1 MALTIN
7 INEIYNRSRD
17 YSLKILLKVFGG
29 IMNTKTKNSKKSTS
43 LLLATA
49 ITFSSLVSVN
59 TYASESS
66 SELSLERIYGKDRYQ
81 TSIDILDK
89 MDTNKVYL
97 TNGKIFADA
106 LSVGPLAGKENAA
119 IVLSDGK
126 TLDVDKLKSKSIT
139 EITIVGGKNSI
150 SNTLENNLKKNFK
163 VSRIAGKDRYET
175 SLKIVEKMGV
185 NNIAIATGRDFPDA
199 LSAGAYLSQKG
210 MPLLLVDGSSAGNIP
225 QKYNVVYTFGGVNS
239 IKKTFGKRISGKNRY
254 ETSMQIAKEFGSF
267 DTAVLAS
274 GRVFADAL
282 ASTPLAKKLHAP
294 ILLTNGNDVSNEV
307 FKFQGLKKVVLVG
320 GEKSLSKELE
330 KKLLNPNNTEESKE
344 DNKNTN
350 KTHNSNNQN
359 SQNNI
364 DNSKEV
370 NIKDEILKKAIIN
383 QLKHQN
389 IYKDGQKITEK
400 KMSQLK
406 GLDCNLNFTQSRTGG
421 IKSLEGLE
429 YAVNMT
435 SLDLT
440 GNEVIDLTPLK
451 KCKNLVNLELDDQYL
466 AESRQY
472 LTDISPLKD
481 LTKLKKLVLKNNK
494 IEDLSAI
501 GNLTNLEELD
511 LYGNRGIKS
520 INGFE
525 NLKKLKKLLL
535 NRTVGITDISPL
547 KECKDLEELSI
558 QNNKV
563 SSIEALKDHEKLT
576 LLDISGNKQITDLSP
591 LEKSTKMT
599 RLLANGNK
607 IESLD
612 SLKKLTELK
621 EIHISENNIK
631 DLSPLEELVNLED
644 LDISN
649 NPDIKS
655 LDVLKNL
662 TNITELKINNAKKVT
677 DFSPISKLKKLDDL
691 TIIRSGLTD
700 VSFLKGLNEIT
711 EMSLQNNQI
720 SDINPLV
727 EMANLREVK
736 LGYNNIFDASPI
748 GKLRSKFKVAV
759 EMGSQEANFDATSSL
774 VKNPIIDQ
782 NGKKHDINEQE
793 GKIKNNGENIEI
805 LNFNELENGKTIKVR
820 WGKDSEFNGF
830 LFIKIKKLKE
840 VSSIKI
846 ENTETSLEKGKRLQL
861 NATVEGKNLKDEDK
875 KVKFEIEGK
884 NSPNTSIDENG
895 LLTIAGDETSTK
907 IVVKATSVLD
917 NTKTTT
923 KEITVTSPAKNIS
936 AKLKMGNS
944 KSIDIDKND
953 ADAKEWLKALED
965 GKATVLKGQEKLEK
979 LPYKFGEKK
988 LGYFAGEYGSSKS
1001 TGLVIFGL
1009 NDEDKVVIKVSGFE
1023 DVEVKVVNYSAPIRY
1038 NLEIAQ
1044 KNK

>member
-1 MALTIN
+1 
-7 INEIYNRSRD
+7 
-17 YSLKILLKVFGG
+17 
-29 IMNTKTKNSKKSTS
+29 MNTKTKNSKKSIS

-49 ITFSSLVSVN
+49 ITFSSLMSVN

-81 TSIDILDK
+81 TSINILEK
-89 MDTNKVYL
+89 IDTNKVYL
-97 TNGKIFADA
+97 ANGNIFADA

-139 EITIVGGKNSI
+139 EITIVGGESSI

-210 MPLLLVDGSSAGNIP
+210 MPLLLVDGPLAGNIP
-225 QKYNVVYTFGGVNS
+225 QKYNVVYTFGGVSS
-239 IKKTFGKRISGKNRY
+239 IKKTFGKRISGKDRY

-294 ILLTNGNDVSNEV
+294 ILLTNGNDISNEV
-307 FKFQGLKKVVLVG
+307 FKFQGIKKVVLVG
-320 GEKSLSKELE
+320 GETSLSKELE
-330 KKLLNPNNTEESKE
+330 KKLLNPNKTEESKV
-344 DNKNTN
+344 DNKN
-350 KTHNSNNQN
+350 NNN

-364 DNSKEV
+364 YNSKEV
-370 NIKDEILKKAIIN
+370 DIKDEILKKAIIN
-383 QLKHQN
+383 QLKHQK

-400 KMSQLK
+400 MMSQLK

-435 SLDLT
+435 ILDLT

-451 KCKNLVNLELDDQYL
+451 KCKNLKTLELDDQYL
-466 AESRQY
+466 AESDQY
-472 LTDISPLKD
+472 LKDITPLKE

-501 GNLTNLEELD
+501 GSLTDLEELD

-520 INGFE
+520 IDGFE
-525 NLKKLKKLLL
+525 NLKKLKKLIL
-535 NRTVGITDISPL
+535 NRTGGITDISPL

-558 QNNKV
+558 QSNKI

-591 LEKSTKMT
+591 LEKSTKLT

-612 SLKKLTELK
+612 SLKNLKELK
-621 EIHISENNIK
+621 EIHVSENKIK
-631 DLSPLEELVNLED
+631 DLSPLGKLVNLED

-649 NPDIKS
+649 NPDIES
-655 LDVLKNL
+655 LEVLKNL
-662 TNITELKINNAKKVT
+662 TNISELKINNAKKVK
-677 DFSPISKLKKLDDL
+677 DFSPISKLTKLEDL

-700 VSFLKGLNEIT
+700 ISFLRGLNEIT
-711 EMSLQNNQI
+711 EMNLQMNQI
-720 SDINPLV
+720 YDINPLV
-727 EMANLREVK
+727 DMANLREVK
-736 LGYNNIFDASPI
+736 LGRNNISDASPI

-759 EMGSQEANFDATSSL
+759 EMGSQEVDIVTTNSL

-782 NGKKHDINEQE
+782 SGNKHDIREKE

-805 LNFNELENGKTIKVR
+805 LNFNELENGKTIEVR
-820 WGKDSEFNGF
+820 WGKDQEFNGS
-830 LFIKIKKLKE
+830 LFINIQKLKV

-846 ENTETSLEKGKRLQL
+846 ENTETSLEKGKSLKL
-861 NATVEGKNLKDEDK
+861 IATVEGENLKEEDK
-875 KVKFEIEGK
+875 KVKFEIEGN
-884 NSPNTSIDENG
+884 NSSNTSIDEDG
-895 LLTIAGDETSTK
+895 LLTIAGNETSTK
-907 IVVKATSVLD
+907 IIVKATSVLD

-923 KEITVTSPAKNIS
+923 KEITVTSPARDIS
-936 AKLKMGNS
+936 TKLKMGSS

-953 ADAKEWLKALED
+953 DDAKEWLKALKE
-965 GKATVLKGQEKLEK
+965 GNATVLKGQEKLGQ
-979 LPYKFGEKK
+979 LPYNFGEKS
-988 LGYFAGEYGSSKS
+988 LGYYAGEYGSTKS

-1009 NDEDKVVIKVSGFE
+1009 NNEDKVIVKVPGFE
-1023 DVEVKVVNYSAPIRY
+1023 DVEIKVVNYSTPIRY
-1038 NLEIAQ
+1038 NLEIVQ

>member
-1 MALTIN
+1 M
-7 INEIYNRSRD
+7 
-17 YSLKILLKVFGG
+17 
-29 IMNTKTKNSKKSTS
+29 
-43 LLLATA
+43 
-49 ITFSSLVSVN
+49 
-59 TYASESS
+59 
-66 SELSLERIYGKDRYQ
+66 
-81 TSIDILDK
+81 
-89 MDTNKVYL
+89 
-97 TNGKIFADA
+97 
-106 LSVGPLAGKENAA
+106 
-119 IVLSDGK
+119 
-126 TLDVDKLKSKSIT
+126 
-139 EITIVGGKNSI
+139 
-150 SNTLENNLKKNFK
+150 
-163 VSRIAGKDRYET
+163 
-175 SLKIVEKMGV
+175 
-185 NNIAIATGRDFPDA
+185 
-199 LSAGAYLSQKG
+199 
-210 MPLLLVDGSSAGNIP
+210 
-225 QKYNVVYTFGGVNS
+225 
-239 IKKTFGKRISGKNRY
+239 
-254 ETSMQIAKEFGSF
+254 
-267 DTAVLAS
+267 
-274 GRVFADAL
+274 
-282 ASTPLAKKLHAP
+282 
-294 ILLTNGNDVSNEV
+294 
-307 FKFQGLKKVVLVG
+307 
-320 GEKSLSKELE
+320 E

-406 GLDCNLNFTQSRTGG
+406 GLDCNLNFTQSRSGG

-435 SLDLT
+435 ILDLT

-451 KCKNLVNLELDDQYL
+451 KCKNLETLELDAQY
-466 AESRQY
+466 SMKSGQY

-501 GNLTNLEELD
+501 GSLTELEELD

-535 NRTVGITDISPL
+535 NRTGEITDISPL

-591 LEKSTKMT
+591 LEKSTKLT

-607 IESLD
+607 IENLD
-612 SLKKLTELK
+612 SLKNLTELK
-621 EIHISENNIK
+621 EIHVSENKIK
-631 DLSPLEELVNLED
+631 DLSPLKKLVNLED
-644 LDISN
+644 LDIGN
-649 NPDIKS
+649 NLDIES
-655 LDVLKNL
+655 LDVLNNL
-662 TNITELKINNAKKVT
+662 TNITELKINNAKKVK

-700 VSFLKGLNEIT
+700 ISFLKGLNEIT
-711 EMSLQNNQI
+711 EMSLQMNQI

-727 EMANLREVK
+727 DMANLREVK
-736 LGYNNIFDASPI
+736 LGRNKIYDASPI
-748 GKLRSKFKVAV
+748 RKLRSKFKVAV
-759 EMGSQEANFDATSSL
+759 EMGSQEVDIVTTNNL

-782 NGKKHDINEQE
+782 SGNRLDIKEKE

-805 LNFNELENGKTIKVR
+805 LNFDKLKNGETIEVK
-820 WGKDSEFNGF
+820 WGKDAEFNGS

-846 ENTETSLEKGKRLQL
+846 ENTETSLEKGKSLQL
-861 NATVEGKNLKDEDK
+861 IATVEGKNLKDEDK
-875 KVKFEIEGK
+875 KVKFEIEG
-884 NSPNTSIDENG
+884 NSSSNTSIDKDG
-895 LLTIAGDETSTK
+895 LLTIASDETSTK
-907 IVVKATSVLD
+907 ITVKATSVVD
-917 NTKTTT
+917 NTKSIT

-936 AKLKMGNS
+936 TKLKKGNS
-944 KSIDIDKND
+944 KSIDIDKKDPD
-953 ADAKEWLKALED
+953 AEEWLNALEK
-965 GKATVLKGQEKLEK
+965 GKGTVLKGKEELGK
-979 LPYKFGEKK
+979 LPYNFGEKN
-988 LGYFAGEYGSSKS
+988 LGYHAGAYGSNKNY

-1009 NDEDKVVIKVSGFE
+1009 NAGDKVIVKVPGFE
-1023 DVEVKVVNYSAPIRY
+1023 DVEIKVVNYSRPINY
-1038 NLEIAQ
+1038 NLEIVQ
-1044 KNK
+1044 KNN

>member
-1 MALTIN
+1 
-7 INEIYNRSRD
+7 
-17 YSLKILLKVFGG
+17 
-29 IMNTKTKNSKKSTS
+29 MNPKTKNSKKSTS

-81 TSIDILDK
+81 TSIDILEK

-294 ILLTNGNDVSNEV
+294 ILLTNGNDISNEV
-307 FKFQGLKKVVLVG
+307 FKFKGLKKVVLVG
-320 GEKSLSKELE
+320 GEKSISKELE
-330 KKLLNPNNTEESKE
+330 KKLLNPNKTEESKVGNKTSNKTY
-344 DNKNTN
+344 NKNN
-350 KTHNSNNQN
+350 V
-359 SQNNI
+359 

-370 NIKDEILKKAIIN
+370 DIKDEILKKAIIN

-406 GLDCNLNFTQSRTGG
+406 GLDCNLNFTQSRSGG

-435 SLDLT
+435 ILDLT

-451 KCKNLVNLELDDQYL
+451 KCKNLETLELDAQY
-466 AESRQY
+466 SIKSGQY
-472 LTDISPLKD
+472 LTDISPLKG

-535 NRTVGITDISPL
+535 NRTGGITDISPL

-558 QNNKV
+558 QYNKV

-576 LLDISGNKQITDLSP
+576 LLDISGNKQIADLSP
-591 LEKSTKMT
+591 LAKSTKLT

-612 SLKKLTELK
+612 SLKNLTELK
-621 EIHISENNIK
+621 EIHISENKIK
-631 DLSPLEELVNLED
+631 DLSPLKKLVNLED
-644 LDISN
+644 LDIGN
-649 NPDIKS
+649 NPDIES
-655 LDVLKNL
+655 LDVLNNL
-662 TNITELKINNAKKVT
+662 TNITELKINNAKKVK

-691 TIIRSGLTD
+691 TIIRSGLND
-700 VSFLKGLNEIT
+700 ISFLKGLNEIT
-711 EMSLQNNQI
+711 EMSLQMNQI
-720 SDINPLV
+720 SDIKPLV
-727 EMANLREVK
+727 DMKKLREVK
-736 LGYNNIFDASPI
+736 LGLNKISDASPI

-759 EMGSQEANFDATSSL
+759 EMSSQEVNIDATNNL

-782 NGKKHDINEQE
+782 SGKKHDIKEIE
-793 GKIKNNGENIEI
+793 GKIKNSGENIEI
-805 LNFNELENGKTIKVR
+805 LNFNELENGKTVKVK
-820 WGKDSEFNGF
+820 WGKDSEFNGS
-830 LFIKIKKLKE
+830 LFINIKKLKE
-840 VSSIKI
+840 VSSVKI
-846 ENTETSLEKGKRLQL
+846 ENTETSLEKGKSLKL
-861 NATVEGKNLKDEDK
+861 EATVEGKNLKVEDK
-875 KVKFEIEGK
+875 KVEFKIEGNK
-884 NSPNTSIDENG
+884 SSNTSIDENG
-895 LLTIAGDETSTK
+895 LLKIAGDETSTK
-907 IVVKATSVLD
+907 ITVKATSVLD
-917 NTKTTT
+917 KTKTAI
-923 KEITVTSPAKNIS
+923 KEITVTSSAKNIS
-936 AKLKMGNS
+936 TKLKMGNS
-944 KSIDIDKND
+944 KSIDIDKKDPD
-953 ADAKEWLKALED
+953 AEEWLNALEE
-965 GKATVLKGQEKLEK
+965 GKATVLKGKEKLS
-979 LPYKFGEKK
+979 K
-988 LGYFAGEYGSSKS
+988 LGYKFNEKSLGYYAGAYGSNKNY

-1009 NDEDKVVIKVSGFE
+1009 NRDDKVIVKVPGFE
-1023 DVEVKVVNYSAPIRY
+1023 DVEIKVVNYFKPINY
-1038 NLEIAQ
+1038 NLEIVQ
-1044 KNK
+1044 KTTRI

>member
-1 MALTIN
+1 
-7 INEIYNRSRD
+7 
-17 YSLKILLKVFGG
+17 
-29 IMNTKTKNSKKSTS
+29 MNTKTKNSKKSTS

-185 NNIAIATGRDFPDA
+185 NNIAIATGKDFPDA

-210 MPLLLVDGSSAGNIP
+210 MPLLLVDGSLAGNIP

-239 IKKTFGKRISGKNRY
+239 IKKTFGKRISGKDRY
-254 ETSMQIAKEFGSF
+254 ETSMQIAKEFGNF

-406 GLDCNLNFTQSRTGG
+406 GLDCNLNFTQSRRGG

-435 SLDLT
+435 ILDLT

-451 KCKNLVNLELDDQYL
+451 KCKNLETLELDDQYL
-466 AESRQY
+466 AKSEQNPTDKY
-472 LTDISPLKD
+472 LTDISPLKG

-494 IEDLSAI
+494 IENLSAI
-501 GNLTNLEELD
+501 GSLTELEELD
-511 LYGNRGIKS
+511 LYGNKGIKS

-535 NRTVGITDISPL
+535 NRTGEITDISPL

-558 QNNKV
+558 QYNKV

-591 LEKSTKMT
+591 LEKSTKLT

-612 SLKKLTELK
+612 SLKNLTELK
-621 EIHISENNIK
+621 EIHVSENKIK
-631 DLSPLEELVNLED
+631 DISPLKKLVNLED
-644 LDISN
+644 LDIGN
-649 NPDIKS
+649 NPDIES

-662 TNITELKINNAKKVT
+662 TNITELKINNAKKVK

-700 VSFLKGLNEIT
+700 ISFLRGLNEIT
-711 EMSLQNNQI
+711 EMNLQTNQI
-720 SDINPLV
+720 SNINPLV
-727 EMANLREVK
+727 DMANLREVK
-736 LGYNNIFDASPI
+736 LGRNKIFDASPI

-759 EMGSQEANFDATSSL
+759 EMGSQEVDIVTTNSL
-774 VKNPIIDQ
+774 VRNPIIDQ
-782 NGKKHDINEQE
+782 SGNKLVIKEKE

-805 LNFNELENGKTIKVR
+805 LNFDKLKNGETIEVK
-820 WGKDSEFNGF
+820 WGKDAEFNGS
-830 LFIKIKKLKE
+830 LFINIKKLKE
-840 VSSIKI
+840 VSSVKI
-846 ENTETSLEKGKRLQL
+846 ENTETSLEKGKSLKL
-861 NATVEGKNLKDEDK
+861 KATVEGKNLKDEDK

-884 NSPNTSIDENG
+884 NSPNTSINNDG
-895 LLTIAGDETSTK
+895 VLTIAGDETSTK
-907 IVVKATSVLD
+907 ITVKATSVLD
-917 NTKTTT
+917 KTKTTT
-923 KEITVTSPAKNIS
+923 KEIIVTSPAKNIS
-936 AKLKMGNS
+936 TKLKMGSS
-944 KSIDIDKND
+944 KSIDIDKNNE
-953 ADAKEWLKALED
+953 DAKEWLKALGE
-965 GKATVLKGQEKLEK
+965 GNATVLKGQEKLSK
-979 LPYKFGEKK
+979 LPYNYGEKRP
-988 LGYFAGEYGSSKS
+988 GYYAGEYGNSKS

-1009 NDEDKVVIKVSGFE
+1009 NDGDKVIVKVPGFE
-1023 DVEVKVVNYSAPIRY
+1023 DVEVKVVNYSRPINY
-1038 NLEIAQ
+1038 NLEIVQ
-1044 KNK
+1044 KNN

>member
-1 MALTIN
+1 
-7 INEIYNRSRD
+7 
-17 YSLKILLKVFGG
+17 
-29 IMNTKTKNSKKSTS
+29 MNKKTKNSKKSIS

-49 ITFSSLVSVN
+49 ITFSSLISVN
-59 TYASESS
+59 TYANESS
-66 SELSLERIYGKDRYQ
+66 SELSLERIYGKDRYE
-81 TSIDILDK
+81 TSINILEK

-97 TNGKIFADA
+97 TNGNIFADA

-139 EITIVGGKNSI
+139 EITIVGGENSI
-150 SNTLENNLKKNFK
+150 SNNLENNLKKNFK

-210 MPLLLVDGSSAGNIP
+210 MPLLLVDGPLAGNIP

-239 IKKTFGKRISGKNRY
+239 IKKTFGKRISGKDRY

-294 ILLTNGNDVSNEV
+294 ILLTNGNDISNEV
-307 FKFQGLKKVVLVG
+307 FKFKGLKKVVLVG
-320 GEKSLSKELE
+320 GENSLSKELE
-330 KKLLNPNNTEESKE
+330 KKLLNPNKTEESKV
-344 DNKNTN
+344 DNKTPN
-350 KTHNSNNQN
+350 KNNGN

-370 NIKDEILKKAIIN
+370 DIKDGILKKAIIN

-400 KMSQLK
+400 MMSQLN
-406 GLDCNLNFTQSRTGG
+406 GLDCNLNFTQSRMGG

-451 KCKNLVNLELDDQYL
+451 KCKNLETLELDDQYL
-466 AESRQY
+466 AESGQY

-501 GNLTNLEELD
+501 GSLTELEELN

-520 INGFE
+520 IAGFE

-535 NRTVGITDISPL
+535 NRTGGITDISPL

-558 QNNKV
+558 QSNKI

-591 LEKSTKMT
+591 LEKSTKLT

-612 SLKKLTELK
+612 SLKNLTELK
-621 EIHISENNIK
+621 EIHVSENKIK
-631 DLSPLEELVNLED
+631 DLSPLGKLVNLED

-649 NPDIKS
+649 NPDIES
-655 LDVLKNL
+655 LEVLKKL
-662 TNITELKINNAKKVT
+662 TNISELKINNAKKVK
-677 DFSPISKLKKLDDL
+677 DFSPISKLTKLEDL

-700 VSFLKGLNEIT
+700 ISFLRGLNEIT
-711 EMSLQNNQI
+711 EMNLQMNQI
-720 SDINPLV
+720 YDINPLV
-727 EMANLREVK
+727 DMANLREVK
-736 LGYNNIFDASPI
+736 LGRNNISDASPI

-759 EMGSQEANFDATSSL
+759 EMGSQEVDIVTTNSL

-782 NGKKHDINEQE
+782 SGNKHDIREKE

-805 LNFNELENGKTIKVR
+805 LNFNELENGKTIEVK
-820 WGKDSEFNGF
+820 WGKDQEFNGT
-830 LFIKIKKLKE
+830 LFINIQKLKV

-846 ENTETSLEKGKRLQL
+846 ENTETSLEKGKSLKL
-861 NATVEGKNLKDEDK
+861 IATVEGENLKDEDK
-875 KVKFEIEGK
+875 KAKFEIEG
-884 NSPNTSIDENG
+884 NHSPNTSIDQEG

-907 IVVKATSVLD
+907 IIVKATSVLD
-917 NTKTTT
+917 NKKTTT
-923 KEITVTSPAKNIS
+923 KEITVTSPARDIS
-936 AKLKMGNS
+936 TKLKKGNS

-953 ADAKEWLKALED
+953 TDAKEWLKALKE
-965 GKATVLKGQEKLEK
+965 GNATVLKGQEKLGQ
-979 LPYKFGEKK
+979 LPYKFGEKS
-988 LGYFAGEYGSSKS
+988 LGYYAGEYGSNNY

-1009 NDEDKVVIKVSGFE
+1009 NNEDKVIVKVPGFE
-1023 DVEVKVVNYSAPIRY
+1023 DVEIKVVNYSTPIRY
-1038 NLEIAQ
+1038 NLEIVQ

>member
-1 MALTIN
+1 
-7 INEIYNRSRD
+7 
-17 YSLKILLKVFGG
+17 
-29 IMNTKTKNSKKSTS
+29 MNTKTKISKKSIS

-81 TSIDILDK
+81 TSINILEK
-89 MDTNKVYL
+89 MNTNKVYL
-97 TNGKIFADA
+97 TNGNIFADA

-150 SNTLENNLKKNFK
+150 SNTLENNLKKYFK

-294 ILLTNGNDVSNEV
+294 ILLTNGNDISNEV
-307 FKFQGLKKVVLVG
+307 FKFKGLKKVVLVG
-320 GEKSLSKELE
+320 GEKSISKELE
-330 KKLLNPNNTEESKE
+330 KKLLNPNKTEEPNVGNKTSNKTY
-344 DNKNTN
+344 NKNN
-350 KTHNSNNQN
+350 V
-359 SQNNI
+359 

-370 NIKDEILKKAIIN
+370 DIKDEILKKAIIN

-406 GLDCNLNFTQSRTGG
+406 GLDCNLNFTQSRRGG

-435 SLDLT
+435 ILDLT

-451 KCKNLVNLELDDQYL
+451 KCKNLETLELDDQYL
-466 AESRQY
+466 AKSEQNPTDKY
-472 LTDISPLKD
+472 LTDISPLKG

-494 IEDLSAI
+494 IENLSAI
-501 GNLTNLEELD
+501 GSLTELEELD

-535 NRTVGITDISPL
+535 NRTGGITDISPL

-558 QNNKV
+558 QYNKV

-576 LLDISGNKQITDLSP
+576 LLDISGNKQIADLSP
-591 LEKSTKMT
+591 LAKSTKLT

-612 SLKKLTELK
+612 SLKNLTELK
-621 EIHISENNIK
+621 EIHISENKIK
-631 DLSPLEELVNLED
+631 DLSPLKKLVNLED
-644 LDISN
+644 LDIGN
-649 NPDIKS
+649 NPDIES
-655 LDVLKNL
+655 LVVLNNL
-662 TNITELKINNAKKVT
+662 TNITELKINNAKKVK

-691 TIIRSGLTD
+691 TIIRSGLND
-700 VSFLKGLNEIT
+700 ISFLKGLNEIT
-711 EMSLQNNQI
+711 EMSLQMNQI
-720 SDINPLV
+720 SDIKPLV
-727 EMANLREVK
+727 DMKKLREVK
-736 LGYNNIFDASPI
+736 LGLNKISDASPI

-759 EMGSQEANFDATSSL
+759 EMSSQEVNIDATNNL

-782 NGKKHDINEQE
+782 SGKKHDIKEIE
-793 GKIKNNGENIEI
+793 GKIKNSGENIEI
-805 LNFNELENGKTIKVR
+805 LNFNELENGKTVKVK
-820 WGKDSEFNGF
+820 WGKDSEFNGS
-830 LFIKIKKLKE
+830 LFINIKKLKE
-840 VSSIKI
+840 VSSVKI
-846 ENTETSLEKGKRLQL
+846 ENTETSLEKGKSLKL
-861 NATVEGKNLKDEDK
+861 EATVEGKNLKVEDK
-875 KVKFEIEGK
+875 KVEFKIEGNK
-884 NSPNTSIDENG
+884 SSNTSIDENG
-895 LLTIAGDETSTK
+895 LLKIAGDETSTK
-907 IVVKATSVLD
+907 ITVKATSVLD
-917 NTKTTT
+917 KTKTAI
-923 KEITVTSPAKNIS
+923 KEITVTSSAKNIS
-936 AKLKMGNS
+936 TKLKMGNS
-944 KSIDIDKND
+944 KSIDIDKKDPD
-953 ADAKEWLKALED
+953 AEEWLNALEE
-965 GKATVLKGQEKLEK
+965 GKATVLKGKEKLS
-979 LPYKFGEKK
+979 K
-988 LGYFAGEYGSSKS
+988 LGYKFNEKSLGYYAGAYGSNKNY

-1009 NDEDKVVIKVSGFE
+1009 NRDDKVIVKVPGFE
-1023 DVEVKVVNYSAPIRY
+1023 DVEIKVVNYFKPINY
-1038 NLEIAQ
+1038 NLEIVQ
-1044 KNK
+1044 KNN

>member
-1 MALTIN
+1 
-7 INEIYNRSRD
+7 
-17 YSLKILLKVFGG
+17 
-29 IMNTKTKNSKKSTS
+29 MNPKTKNSKKSTS

-81 TSIDILDK
+81 TSIDILEK

-175 SLKIVEKMGV
+175 SLKIVEEMGV

-294 ILLTNGNDVSNEV
+294 ILLTNGNDISNEV
-307 FKFQGLKKVVLVG
+307 FKFQGLKKAVLVG

-330 KKLLNPNNTEESKE
+330 KKLLNPNKTEES
-344 DNKNTN
+344 NVGN
-350 KTHNSNNQN
+350 KTSNKTYNK
-359 SQNNI
+359 NNI

-370 NIKDEILKKAIIN
+370 VIKDEILKKAIIN

-406 GLDCNLNFTQSRTGG
+406 ELDCNLNSTQSRSGG

-429 YAVNMT
+429 YAVNIK

-440 GNEVIDLTPLK
+440 GNEVIDL
-451 KCKNLVNLELDDQYL
+451 N
-466 AESRQY
+466 
-472 LTDISPLKD
+472 PLKD

-494 IEDLSAI
+494 I
-501 GNLTNLEELD
+501 
-511 LYGNRGIKS
+511 
-520 INGFE
+520 
-525 NLKKLKKLLL
+525 
-535 NRTVGITDISPL
+535 
-547 KECKDLEELSI
+547 
-558 QNNKV
+558 
-563 SSIEALKDHEKLT
+563 
-576 LLDISGNKQITDLSP
+576 
-591 LEKSTKMT
+591 
-599 RLLANGNK
+599 
-607 IESLD
+607 
-612 SLKKLTELK
+612 
-621 EIHISENNIK
+621 K
-631 DLSPLEELVNLED
+631 DLSPLKKLVNLEE

-649 NPDIKS
+649 NPD
-655 LDVLKNL
+655 
-662 TNITELKINNAKKVT
+662 
-677 DFSPISKLKKLDDL
+677 
-691 TIIRSGLTD
+691 
-700 VSFLKGLNEIT
+700 T
-711 EMSLQNNQI
+711 EMNLQRNQI
-720 SDINPLV
+720 SDIKPLV
-727 EMANLREVK
+727 DMVNLRKVK
-736 LGYNNIFDASPI
+736 LGRNNISDASPI

-759 EMGSQEANFDATSSL
+759 EMGSQKVNIDTTNNL
-774 VKNPIIDQ
+774 VENPIIDQ
-782 NGKKHDINEQE
+782 SGKKLNIKEENGKIR
-793 GKIKNNGENIEI
+793 NNGENIEI
-805 LNFNELENGKTIKVR
+805 LNFDKLENGKTIEVK
-820 WGKDSEFNGF
+820 WGKDAEFNGS
-830 LFIKIKKLKE
+830 LFINIKKLKE
-840 VSSIKI
+840 VSSVKI
-846 ENTETSLEKGKRLQL
+846 ENTETSLEKGKSLKL
-861 NATVEGKNLKDEDK
+861 KATVEGKNLKDEDK
-875 KVKFEIEGK
+875 KVKFEIEG
-884 NSPNTSIDENG
+884 NSSSNTSIDKDG
-895 LLTIAGDETSTK
+895 LLTIASDETSTK
-907 IVVKATSVLD
+907 ITVKATSVVD
-917 NTKTTT
+917 NTKSIT

-936 AKLKMGNS
+936 TKLKKGNS
-944 KSIDIDKND
+944 KSIDIDKKDPD
-953 ADAKEWLKALED
+953 AEEWLNALEK
-965 GKATVLKGQEKLEK
+965 GKGTVLKGKEELGK
-979 LPYKFGEKK
+979 LPYNFGEKN
-988 LGYFAGEYGSSKS
+988 LGYHAGAYGSNKNY

-1009 NDEDKVVIKVSGFE
+1009 NAGDKVIVKVPGFE
-1023 DVEVKVVNYSAPIRY
+1023 DVEIKVVNYSRPINY
-1038 NLEIAQ
+1038 NLEIVQ
-1044 KNK
+1044 KNN

>member
-1 MALTIN
+1 M
-7 INEIYNRSRD
+7 
-17 YSLKILLKVFGG
+17 
-29 IMNTKTKNSKKSTS
+29 
-43 LLLATA
+43 
-49 ITFSSLVSVN
+49 
-59 TYASESS
+59 
-66 SELSLERIYGKDRYQ
+66 
-81 TSIDILDK
+81 
-89 MDTNKVYL
+89 
-97 TNGKIFADA
+97 
-106 LSVGPLAGKENAA
+106 
-119 IVLSDGK
+119 
-126 TLDVDKLKSKSIT
+126 
-139 EITIVGGKNSI
+139 
-150 SNTLENNLKKNFK
+150 
-163 VSRIAGKDRYET
+163 
-175 SLKIVEKMGV
+175 
-185 NNIAIATGRDFPDA
+185 
-199 LSAGAYLSQKG
+199 
-210 MPLLLVDGSSAGNIP
+210 
-225 QKYNVVYTFGGVNS
+225 
-239 IKKTFGKRISGKNRY
+239 
-254 ETSMQIAKEFGSF
+254 
-267 DTAVLAS
+267 
-274 GRVFADAL
+274 
-282 ASTPLAKKLHAP
+282 
-294 ILLTNGNDVSNEV
+294 
-307 FKFQGLKKVVLVG
+307 
-320 GEKSLSKELE
+320 
-330 KKLLNPNNTEESKE
+330 
-344 DNKNTN
+344 
-350 KTHNSNNQN
+350 
-359 SQNNI
+359 
-364 DNSKEV
+364 
-370 NIKDEILKKAIIN
+370 
-383 QLKHQN
+383 
-389 IYKDGQKITEK
+389 
-400 KMSQLK
+400 
-406 GLDCNLNFTQSRTGG
+406 
-421 IKSLEGLE
+421 
-429 YAVNMT
+429 
-435 SLDLT
+435 
-440 GNEVIDLTPLK
+440 
-451 KCKNLVNLELDDQYL
+451 DDQYL

-953 ADAKEWLKALED
+953 ADAKEWLKVLED

>member
-1 MALTIN
+1 
-7 INEIYNRSRD
+7 
-17 YSLKILLKVFGG
+17 
-29 IMNTKTKNSKKSTS
+29 MNTKTKNSKKSIS

-49 ITFSSLVSVN
+49 ITFSSLISGN

-66 SELSLERIYGKDRYQ
+66 SELSLERIYGKDRYE
-81 TSIDILDK
+81 TSINILEK
-89 MDTNKVYL
+89 MNTNKVYL
-97 TNGKIFADA
+97 TNGNIFADA

-139 EITIVGGKNSI
+139 EITIVGGENSI
-150 SNTLENNLKKNFK
+150 SNNLENNLKKNFK

-210 MPLLLVDGSSAGNIP
+210 MPLLLVDGPLAGNIP

-239 IKKTFGKRISGKNRY
+239 IKKTFGKRISGKDRY

-294 ILLTNGNDVSNEV
+294 ILLTNGNEISNEV

-330 KKLLNPNNTEESKE
+330 KKLLNPNSTEESKE
-344 DNKNTN
+344 DN

-400 KMSQLK
+400 MMSQLN
-406 GLDCNLNFTQSRTGG
+406 GLDCNLNFTQSRMGG

-429 YAVNMT
+429 YAINMT

-451 KCKNLVNLELDDQYL
+451 GCKNLETLELDDQYL
-466 AESRQY
+466 AESGQY
-472 LTDISPLKD
+472 LTDISSLKD

-501 GNLTNLEELD
+501 GNLTDLEELD

-520 INGFE
+520 IDGFE
-525 NLKKLKKLLL
+525 NLKKLKKLIL
-535 NRTVGITDISPL
+535 NRTGGITDISPL

-563 SSIEALKDHEKLT
+563 SSIEALKDHEKLK

-591 LEKSTKMT
+591 LEKSTKLT

-612 SLKKLTELK
+612 SLKNLTELK
-621 EIHISENNIK
+621 EIHVSENKIK
-631 DLSPLEELVNLED
+631 DLSPLEKLVNLED

-649 NPDIKS
+649 NPDIES
-655 LDVLKNL
+655 LEVLKNL
-662 TNITELKINNAKKVT
+662 TNISELKINNAKKVK
-677 DFSPISKLKKLDDL
+677 DFSPISKLTKLEDL

-700 VSFLKGLNEIT
+700 ISFLRGLNEIT
-711 EMSLQNNQI
+711 EMNLQMNQI
-720 SDINPLV
+720 YDINPLV
-727 EMANLREVK
+727 DMANLREVK
-736 LGYNNIFDASPI
+736 LGRNNISDASPI

-759 EMGSQEANFDATSSL
+759 EMGSQEVDIVTTNSL

-782 NGKKHDINEQE
+782 SGNKHDVKEKE

-805 LNFNELENGKTIKVR
+805 LNFNELENGKTIEVK
-820 WGKDSEFNGF
+820 WGKDQEFNGS
-830 LFIKIKKLKE
+830 LYINIQKLKE

-846 ENTETSLEKGKRLQL
+846 ENTETSLEKGKSLKL
-861 NATVEGKNLKDEDK
+861 IATVEGENLKDEDK
-875 KVKFEIEGK
+875 KVKFEIEGNK
-884 NSPNTSIDENG
+884 SSNTSIDEDG
-895 LLTIAGDETSTK
+895 LLTIAGDETSSK
-907 IVVKATSVLD
+907 IIVKATSVVD
-917 NTKTTT
+917 NTKSIT
-923 KEITVTSPAKNIS
+923 KEITVTSPARDIS
-936 AKLKMGNS
+936 TKLKMGRS
-944 KSIDIDKND
+944 RSIDIDKND
-953 ADAKEWLKALED
+953 ADAKEWLKALEE
-965 GKATVLKGQEKLEK
+965 GNAAVLKGQENLEK
-979 LPYKFGEKK
+979 LPYNYGEKR
-988 LGYFAGEYGSSKS
+988 LGYCAGEYGTNKY

-1009 NDEDKVVIKVSGFE
+1009 NRDDKVIVKVPGFE
-1023 DVEVKVVNYSAPIRY
+1023 DVEIKVVNYNREVDY
-1038 NLEIAQ
+1038 KLEIVQ
-1044 KNK
+1044 NN

>member
-1 MALTIN
+1 
-7 INEIYNRSRD
+7 
-17 YSLKILLKVFGG
+17 
-29 IMNTKTKNSKKSTS
+29 MNTKTKNNKKSIS
-43 LLLATA
+43 LLLAMT
-49 ITFSSLVSVN
+49 IIFSSLISVN
-59 TYASESS
+59 TYASASL
-66 SELSLERIYGKDRYQ
+66 SELSLERIYGKNRYE
-81 TSIDILDK
+81 TSINILEK
-89 MDTNKVYL
+89 MDTNKAYL
-97 TNGKIFADA
+97 ANGNIFADA

-139 EITIVGGKNSI
+139 EVTIVGGENSI
-150 SNTLENNLKKNFK
+150 SNNLENNLKKNFK
-163 VSRIAGKDRYET
+163 VSRIAGRDRYET
-175 SLKIVEKMGV
+175 SRKIVEKMGV
-185 NNIAIATGRDFPDA
+185 NDIAIATGRDFPDA

-210 MPLLLVDGSSAGNIP
+210 MPLLLVDGPLAGNIP
-225 QKYNVVYTFGGVNS
+225 QNYNVVYTFGGVNS
-239 IKKTFGKRISGKNRY
+239 IKETFGKRISGKDRY

-282 ASTPLAKKLHAP
+282 ASTPLAKNLHAP
-294 ILLTNGNDVSNEV
+294 ILLTNGNDISNEV
-307 FKFQGLKKVVLVG
+307 FEFQGLKKVVLVG
-320 GEKSLSKELE
+320 GEQSLSKELE
-330 KKLLNPNNTEESKE
+330 KKLLNPNKTEESKVGNTTPNTTP
-344 DNKNTN
+344 NKNTN
-350 KTHNSNNQN
+350 PNKNNENPQ
-359 SQNNI
+359 SNI

-370 NIKDEILKKAIIN
+370 VVKDEILKKAIIN

-400 KMSQLK
+400 MMSQLK
-406 GLDCNLNFTQSRTGG
+406 GLDCNLNFTQSRRGG

-440 GNEVIDLTPLK
+440 GNEVIDLNPLK
-451 KCKNLVNLELDDQYL
+451 GCKNLENLELDDQYL
-466 AESRQY
+466 AESGQY
-472 LTDISPLKD
+472 LKDITPLKE

-535 NRTVGITDISPL
+535 NRTGGITDISPL

-607 IESLD
+607 IESLN
-612 SLKKLTELK
+612 SLKNLTDLK
-621 EIHISENNIK
+621 EIHVSENKIK
-631 DLSPLEELVNLED
+631 DLSPLEKLVNLED

-649 NPDIKS
+649 NPDIES
-655 LDVLKNL
+655 LGVLKNL
-662 TNITELKINNAKKVT
+662 TNITELKINNAKKVK
-677 DFSPISKLKKLDDL
+677 DFSPISKLTKLEDL
-691 TIIRSGLTD
+691 TIIRSGLID
-700 VSFLKGLNEIT
+700 ISFLRGLNEIT
-711 EMSLQNNQI
+711 EMNLQMNQI
-720 SDINPLV
+720 YDINPLV
-727 EMANLREVK
+727 DMANLREVK
-736 LGYNNIFDASPI
+736 LGRNNISDASPI

-759 EMGSQEANFDATSSL
+759 EMGSQEVDIVTTNSL

-805 LNFNELENGKTIKVR
+805 LNFNKLENGKTIKVR
-820 WGKDSEFNGF
+820 WGKDSEFNGS
-830 LFIKIKKLKE
+830 LLINIKKLKE

-846 ENTETSLEKGKRLQL
+846 ENTETSLEKGKNLKL
-861 NATVEGKNLKDEDK
+861 TAIVEGKNLKDEDK
-875 KVKFEIEGK
+875 KVKFEIEGNK
-884 NSPNTSIDENG
+884 SPNTSIDQDG
-895 LLTIAGDETSTK
+895 LLKIASDETSTK

-917 NTKTTT
+917 NTKSIT

-936 AKLKMGNS
+936 AKLKMGKS

-953 ADAKEWLKALED
+953 ADAKEWLKALKD
-965 GKATVLKGQEKLEK
+965 GKATVLKGKEKLEK

-988 LGYFAGEYGSSKS
+988 LGYFAGEYGSSNS

-1009 NDEDKVVIKVSGFE
+1009 NNEDKVIVKVPGFE
-1023 DVEVKVVNYSAPIRY
+1023 DVEIKVVNYSRPINY
-1038 NLEIAQ
+1038 NLEIVQ
-1044 KNK
+1044 KNN